1 MPLVEF
7 AYNNNY
13 HASIG
18 MAPYEALYGRKC
30 QSPLYWYEAG
40 EKIMLGPEMISEI
53 IEQIKKIRSQMLL
66 AQSHQKSYVDQR
78 QKSLEFEEGEHVF
91 LKITP
96 TTKIGRSVKT
106 KKLNPR
112 YIGPFE
118 ILKRIGLVAYRIALT
133 PHLSNLHDMFHISQL
148 RKYTF
153 DPSHVLEPK
162 SVQVREDLTLPVTP
176 VRIDG
181 TSNKCLRGKK
191 VSLVKVA
198 WSRVGIEEHTWA
210 SKLEM
215 RKDYPH
221 FFPGNSL

>member
-13 HASIG
+13 QASIG

-40 EKIMLGPEMISEI
+40 EKIMLGPEMIREI
-53 IEQIKKIRSQMLL
+53 IEQIKKIRSRMLL

-153 DPSHVLEPK
+153 DPSHVLEPE